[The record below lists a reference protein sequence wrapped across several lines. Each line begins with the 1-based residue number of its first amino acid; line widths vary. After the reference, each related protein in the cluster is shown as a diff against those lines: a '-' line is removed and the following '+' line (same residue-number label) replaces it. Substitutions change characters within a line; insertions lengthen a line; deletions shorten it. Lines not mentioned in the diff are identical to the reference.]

1 MSLQNPSGRPSMI
14 GRVVT
19 ANGTVAT
26 TTSWSR
32 RAWASVGPTWAY
44 SGSVKLPI
52 GVAGGLRVAPRSCT
66 ALVAAR

>member
-1 MSLQNPSGRPSMI
+1 MI
-14 GRVVT
+14 GRAVV
-19 ANGTVAT
+19 ANGTLAT

-52 GVAGGLRVAPRSCT
+52 GLACGLMVTPRFST